1 MEDYSEFF
9 DYLCFKRDNDIKQMI
24 KDEEILFSDKITRL
38 GTIDWNR
45 FIVITNKAL
54 YYLKNKG
61 K

>member
-38 GTIDWNR
+38 GTIDWDR